1 VTTTGTTAARTRPVN
16 PSLRVRSAKRVGG
29 FVHRWLLLAVLVA
42 VWEMVTRSL
51 ADPFFPPPSEIA
63 STAAELW
70 FGGPASSLFLTDTV
84 FENVFPGLARMLGS
98 WAIAVVLGVAVGIM
112 LGRSRTAMAY
122 AGGTLNFLRAIPPP
136 LLVGVFSAIVGLD
149 AAPFWTIIFGA
160 VWPILLNTVEGA
172 RSVDATKI
180 DTARAFRLSRAQW
193 FLGVVLPAALPK
205 IFAGLRLS
213 LSLAVILMVVSELS
227 GAGVGIGRALVDA
240 QANYDLAQMW
250 CWIVL
255 LSILGY
261 FFNTVLLI
269 GERRALR
276 WQNTLGG
283 TA

>member
-1 VTTTGTTAARTRPVN
+1 MTATTASRNAS
-16 PSLRVRSAKRVGG
+16 PSIRVRSAKRVGG
-29 FVHRWLLLAVLVA
+29 FLHRWILFAALVA
-42 VWEMVTRSL
+42 VWELVTRSL
-51 ADPFFPPPSEIA
+51 EDPFFPPPSEIA

-70 FGGPASSLFLTDTV
+70 FSGPASSLFLTDTV

-98 WAIAVVLGVAVGIM
+98 WVVAVVLGVALGIM

-136 LLVGVFSAIVGLD
+136 LLVSVFVAIVGLD
-149 AAPFWTIIFGA
+149 TAPIGTIIFGA

-193 FLGVVLPAALPK
+193 LLGVVLPAALPK

-213 LSLAVILMVVSELS
+213 LSLAVILMVVSELVGS
-227 GAGVGIGRALVDA
+227 GFGIGRALVDA
-240 QANYDLAQMW
+240 QGNYDLPEMW

>member
-1 VTTTGTTAARTRPVN
+1 MTATRTPPRTLSASPT
-16 PSLRVRSAKRVGG
+16 LRARSARWAGG
-29 FVHRWLLLAVLVA
+29 FVHRWILFVLLVLV
-42 VWEMVTRSL
+42 WELVTRRL
-51 ADPFFPPPSEIA
+51 EDPFFPPPSEIA
-63 STAAELW
+63 KTAGELW
-70 FGGPASSLFLTDTV
+70 FGGPASHLFLTDTV
-84 FENVFPGLARMLGS
+84 FDNLLPGVGRMLTA
-98 WAIAVVLGVAVGIM
+98 WAIAVVIGIAFGIM

-122 AGGTLNFLRAIPPP
+122 LGGTLNFLRAIPPP
-136 LLVGVFSAIVGLD
+136 LLVPIFLATLGLD
-149 AAPFWTIIFGA
+149 AMPTGTIIFGA

-172 RSVDATKI
+172 RSVDATKT

-213 LSLAVILMVVSELS
+213 LSMALILMVVSELVGS
-227 GAGVGIGRALVDA
+227 AYGVGRALVDA
-240 QANYDLAQMW
+240 QGAYDLPEMW

-255 LSILGY
+255 LCVLGY
-261 FFNTVLLI
+261 AFNTVLLI